1 MEELIVQLDGKTAA
15 ALRNRLPKNYSEY
28 TFSLIW
34 NYVKEQRGTVSA
46 EFVARRL
53 GVSRTTARR
62 YLEYCLEEGM
72 MERVMVFHGLGRPK
86 HHFRIKRSTRSA
98 VGDTGG

>member
-1 MEELIVQLDGKTAA
+1 MDPLIVHLDVKAA
-15 ALRNRLPKNYSEY
+15 ATLRDRLPKNYSEY

-34 NYVKEQRGTVSA
+34 NYVKARRGTVTA
-46 EFVARRL
+46 DQVAKRL

-62 YLEYCLEEGM
+62 YLEYCLEAGM

-86 HHFRIKRSTRSA
+86 HHFQIKRSTK
-98 VGDTGG
+98 